1 LERKR
6 KWEVEVSG
14 SVKWRW
20 KEYVGTS
27 GGNLNSN
34 WDIEVAMGS
43 EEVMGKWEENVEKGN
58 GSGSGH

>member
-1 LERKR
+1 M
-6 KWEVEVSG
+6 EVSG